1 MIVSMSVLASLTV
14 PLPGVGEDPI
24 RPVGLMVGSA
34 RGLQHL
40 TADQLHG
47 TGEGPSQMQAS
58 PVFLEQKVVLAP
70 VGHTRCWQDRRMSL

>member
-1 MIVSMSVLASLTV
+1 MIVSTSILESLTV

-24 RPVGLMVGSA
+24 RPVGPMVGSA

-47 TGEGPSQMQAS
+47 TGKGPSQMQAQCS
-58 PVFLEQKVVLAP
+58 
-70 VGHTRCWQDRRMSL
+70 